1 MIANVRRFE
10 NVIRKCTI
18 NHLIDYVQL
27 NVTPETISSK
37 LINSE
42 KNTIAILNMKN
53 EVFLEMKKGTAMELN
68 FDEPASS
75 VVPYL
80 SLIEEDEAIFEEKKE
95 KIQLV
100 AGTLK
105 SKITLCQPQD
115 SKIFGADAP
124 KSTNKPFV
132 KIKVDDSFKEA
143 YNKIKKIAPKF
154 NKVYFT
160 VDAGTLYIETTDKTN
175 PASNGIK
182 LDIFSCEDEANK
194 TICFPFKNLNSV
206 MSVLDEGV
214 YVIDVYYIES
224 ADMGMVAFIKEDE
237 SEKFYVFSV
246 KD

>member
-132 KIKVDDSFKEA
+132 KIKVNEIFREA

-160 VDAGTLYIETTDKTN
+160 IEDGVLYIETTDKTN

-182 LDIFSCEDEANK
+182 VDVFACEDEANK
-194 TICFPFKNLNSV
+194 TICFPFKNFNSV
-206 MSVLDEGV
+206 MSTLEDGEFSLG
-214 YVIDVYYIES
+214 IYYIEQ
-224 ADMGMVAFIKEDE
+224 ADMGMISFVKEDE
-237 SEKFYVFSV
+237 SEKYYVFSV

>member
-1 MIANVRRFE
+1 MIVNVKRFE
-10 NVIRKCTI
+10 DVIRKCTI

-27 NVTPETISSK
+27 TITPETITTK

-42 KNTIAILNMKN
+42 KNAISILNLPN
-53 EVFLEMKKGTAMELN
+53 NVILEMKKGNTLEFN
-68 FDEPASS
+68 FDEPASQ
-75 VVPYL
+75 VIPYINL
-80 SLIEEDEAIFEEKKE
+80 FDVEEAILEEKKE

-100 AGTLK
+100 SGSLK
-105 SKITLCQPQD
+105 TKITLCQPQEA
-115 SKIFGADAP
+115 KIFGADAP
-124 KSTNKPFV
+124 KAGNKPFV
-132 KIKVDDSFKEA
+132 TIKVNDIFKEA

-160 VDAGTLYIETTDKTN
+160 VDSGTLYIETTDKTN

-206 MSVLDEGV
+206 MSVLDEGSYTV
-214 YVIDVYYIES
+214 DVYYIEA
-224 ADMGMVAFIKEDE
+224 ADMGMVAFIKEDD
-237 SEKFYVFSV
+237 SEKYYVFSV